1 MSRKRSRK
9 EDNRIKL
16 FPQFNKIKCTQTQ
29 LLVLDADGGEEEE
42 EGKFIQ
48 IVYSLFYRESSQK

>member
-16 FPQFNKIKCTQTQ
+16 FPQFNKIKCTQTK
-29 LLVLDADGGEEEE
+29 LLVLDADGGEEE

-48 IVYSLFYRESSQK
+48 IVYSLFYRESSQ